1 MDTFNRDAHYSRG
14 DHDIDMIV
22 KRRDCEIAPSSGEGS
37 AAKAYLVT

>member
-22 KRRDCEIAPSSGEGS
+22 KRRETARLHRRLEKVQLPRP
-37 AAKAYLVT
+37 T